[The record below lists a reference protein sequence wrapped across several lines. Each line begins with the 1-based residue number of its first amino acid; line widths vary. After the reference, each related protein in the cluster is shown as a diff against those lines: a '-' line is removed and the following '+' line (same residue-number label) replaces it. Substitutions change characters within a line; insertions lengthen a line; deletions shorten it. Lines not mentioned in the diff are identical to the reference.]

1 MAGSGMQQSTG
12 HTAAQASCSWKP
24 THSVQSSGSITKMS
38 SPWLMAWL
46 GHSGSQAP
54 QLMHSTVIRVDMAA
68 VLYDGSGVAGGK
80 PGPCPQVRKEALRSA
95 SACSGEAGGEA
106 ALPISSHS
114 AAGIR
119 RKAETT
125 SGSNWVPEQRE
136 ISRSEEH
143 TSELQSRSDLV
154 CRLLLE

>member
-12 HTAAQASCSWKP
+12 HTAAQASCSWNP
-24 THSVQSSGSITKMS
+24 THSVQSWGSITKMS

-80 PGPCPQVRKEALRSA
+80 PAVHSGQEGSLEVGERLLGRGRRRGGASGLVPLRGRDPQEGGDDFGIELGPR
-95 SACSGEAGGEA
+95 
-106 ALPISSHS
+106 
-114 AAGIR
+114 AAG
-119 RKAETT
+119 
-125 SGSNWVPEQRE
+125 
-136 ISRSEEH
+136 
-143 TSELQSRSDLV
+143 DLLAHF
-154 CRLLLE
+154 R